1 MPLLPAAGTAFT
13 SLAVEDTSFEDFSQ
27 AWAVIGDEGASLS
40 PAARYA
46 MRSLSCAARCALTT
60 LPAGKENDAKAA
72 QLVSDLKAGI
82 DIFLS
87 AETREHKSKK
97 KAEAEVCRYSMHACL
112 HACLPACLS
121 LSPYTSTARPLLD
134 AYSRLCC
141 ICLLYTSPSPRD

>member
-97 KAEAEVCRYSMHACL
+97 KAEAEVCHYSMP
-112 HACLPACLS
+112 ACLP

-134 AYSRLCC
+134 AYSRICC
-141 ICLLYTSPSPRD
+141 IHGPSGVMGWRRLRC